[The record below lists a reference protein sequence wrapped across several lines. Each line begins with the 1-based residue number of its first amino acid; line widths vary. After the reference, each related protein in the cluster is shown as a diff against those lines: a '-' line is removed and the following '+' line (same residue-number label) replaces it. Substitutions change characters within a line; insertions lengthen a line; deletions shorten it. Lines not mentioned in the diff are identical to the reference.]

1 MNIDANSI
9 TIAILASAVSGMAT
23 AIYGARR
30 EDKLEKAR
38 EAERYQERLKL
49 ELKDLKIQLYQLEK
63 DLADW
68 KDKYYLTMQELIEV
82 KSELEEAL
90 IKMSII
96 SLEFKED

>member
-9 TIAILASAVSGMAT
+9 AIAIIASAISGLAT

-38 EAERYQERLKL
+38 EIERYQDSLKL

-63 DLADW
+63 DLNEW
-68 KDKYYLTMQELIEV
+68 KDKYYSTVQELV
-82 KSELEEAL
+82 SVRAELEETL
-90 IKMSII
+90 IKL
-96 SLEFKED
+96 SLLDLDLKER

>member
-9 TIAILASAVSGMAT
+9 LIAIIASAISGLAT

-38 EAERYQERLKL
+38 EIERYQDSLKL

-63 DLADW
+63 DLNEW
-68 KDKYYLTMQELIEV
+68 KDKYYSTVQELV
-82 KSELEEAL
+82 SVRAELEETL
-90 IKMSII
+90 IKL
-96 SLEFKED
+96 SLLDLDLKER

>member
-9 TIAILASAVSGMAT
+9 LIAIIASAISGLAT

-38 EAERYQERLKL
+38 EIERYHDSLKL

-63 DLADW
+63 DLNEW
-68 KDKYYLTMQELIEV
+68 KDKYYSTVQELV
-82 KSELEEAL
+82 SVRAELEETL
-90 IKMSII
+90 IKL
-96 SLEFKED
+96 SLLDLDLKER